1 MPLTPITG
9 RRIRWREATGHD
21 DLLLV
26 EGGSGLAVA
35 VALVGRRAV
44 AESADGTWGDRGSRG
59 LAVSGPAASGPAAN
73 GPAAAADAGGRTAAG
88 GGTAGPASGGAGKA
102 GGAERADGAAKAQ
115 EGGGGEPFDAWAL
128 PVGDVDALVA
138 DLRRERLGDRLVA
151 EAACLRCAARIDI
164 DFGLA
169 DYAGHHRPRTTRTA
183 VPAEESGWW
192 RLRSGR
198 TCFRLPTAGD
208 VLAAGTGKDGRR
220 ALVEACVRG
229 DRSAGP
235 LRAAERAMAAL
246 APTLRSEVQGTC
258 PECGATVG
266 LDVDVRELCLE
277 ELVFLAG
284 GVLDEVHLLASAYHW
299 SEQDILGMTSRR
311 RAGYAERVRASWS
324 ADTAQELIDV

>member
-35 VALVGRRAV
+35 VALIGRRAV
-44 AESADGTWGDRGSRG
+44 AGSADGAWGDR
-59 LAVSGPAASGPAAN
+59 VSHGPAMSGQVTN
-73 GPAAAADAGGRTAAG
+73 GPAAAAEAGERTAAG
-88 GGTAGPASGGAGKA
+88 GGLAGPAASGAGKT
-102 GGAERADGAAKAQ
+102 Q
-115 EGGGGEPFDAWAL
+115 EGGGEPFDAWAL

-169 DYAGHHRPRTTRTA
+169 DYAGHHRPRTTRAA

-192 RLRSGR
+192 RLRSAR

-208 VLAAGTGKDGRR
+208 VLAAGTGGDGRR

-299 SEQDILGMTSRR
+299 SERDILGMTSRR
-311 RAGYAERVRASWS
+311 RASYAERVRASWS